1 MTHLRKMMLE
11 ELQRRNYS
19 QLTTKAY
26 IRTVVEFAKY
36 FHRSPEELGPEH
48 VREFQA
54 HLFTVRK
61 LSANS
66 VSQRTAALRFLFVK
80 TLKRAYMLE
89 HIPFPKVPLRLPTVL
104 SPDEVARLIES
115 ANNPLYRTILMTLYS
130 TGMRRAEIVQL
141 KASDIDKERMLVHI
155 RQGKG
160 KRDRSVPLSQKLL
173 DNLREYWRWMKP
185 VTFVFPGIVDGRR
198 VDAPLSDKVVWH
210 ACREAAQRAGI
221 TQRVTPH
228 TLRHCYATHLL
239 EAGADLRSIQ
249 LLLGHADISD
259 TAIYLHLSQRH
270 LKAVANPLDE
280 LSVSSSAPADNG
292 RVRRVKR

>member
-1 MTHLRKMMLE
+1 
-11 ELQRRNYS
+11 
-19 QLTTKAY
+19 
-26 IRTVVEFAKY
+26 
-36 FHRSPEELGPEH
+36 
-48 VREFQA
+48 
-54 HLFTVRK
+54 
-61 LSANS
+61 
-66 VSQRTAALRFLFVK
+66 
-80 TLKRAYMLE
+80 
-89 HIPFPKVPLRLPTVL
+89 
-104 SPDEVARLIES
+104 
-115 ANNPLYRTILMTLYS
+115 MTLYS

-210 ACREAAQRAGI
+210 ACREAAKRAGI

-280 LSVSSSAPADNG
+280 LAVSSSAPADNG

>member
-1 MTHLRKMMLE
+1 
-11 ELQRRNYS
+11 
-19 QLTTKAY
+19 
-26 IRTVVEFAKY
+26 
-36 FHRSPEELGPEH
+36 
-48 VREFQA
+48 
-54 HLFTVRK
+54 
-61 LSANS
+61 
-66 VSQRTAALRFLFVK
+66 
-80 TLKRAYMLE
+80 MLE
-89 HIPFPKVPLRLPTVL
+89 HIPFPKVPLRLPIVL

-280 LSVSSSAPADNG
+280 LTVSSSAPTDNG